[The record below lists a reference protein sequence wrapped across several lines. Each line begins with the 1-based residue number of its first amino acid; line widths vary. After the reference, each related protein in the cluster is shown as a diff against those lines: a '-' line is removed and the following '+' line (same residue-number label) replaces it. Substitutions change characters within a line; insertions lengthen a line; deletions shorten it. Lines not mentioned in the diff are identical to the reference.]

1 MRLFRRISLFLA
13 FAIILAVITP
23 IFVDRSEHA
32 RAVAT
37 YAKNPSPENERAL
50 HRQQQSS
57 QKVREREA
65 LLVFSS
71 LFAAMIFCEWVY
83 RASRRSGS
91 RRRITL

>member
-1 MRLFRRISLFLA
+1 MRIFRWISMFLA
-13 FAIILAVITP
+13 LAIILSVITP

-32 RAVAT
+32 RAVGA

-50 HRQQQSS
+50 HRQQQINQTI
-57 QKVREREA
+57 QKREA

-71 LFAAMIFCEWVY
+71 LLAAMIFCEWAY
-83 RASRRSGS
+83 RASLRSGS